1 MEPSRRSARA
11 IVTRIV
17 EAYNAKDANALAD
30 LYHPDARYWS
40 ALDGWQEGL
49 PVIRSHIEDLH
60 RRLPDEQMSVDAIM
74 TDGEVVV
81 VEFTSSGT
89 APTGK
94 PYQISFTEVI
104 EVRDER
110 IASVMV
116 YLDPDE
122 VTRIMS

>member
-17 EAYNAKDANALAD
+17 EAYNAKDVNALAD